1 MKKLPVAEQ
10 VKNIDVA
17 SERKVEHLAQH
28 SVADADVV
36 TEAMAEVWVKQGNR
50 EKAIDTYN
58 KLSLLNP
65 SKRAY
70 FAAKAEFLKKE
81 VL

>member
-1 MKKLPVAEQ
+1 
-10 VKNIDVA
+10 
-17 SERKVEHLAQH
+17 VEHLAQH